1 MITCSMTRRSRRR
14 FLTGI
19 ATISTVSI
27 PGIAAGTDQRVEPPA
42 AQSTESDLEYFE
54 ETIEEYTERL
64 ARSFVNPKG
73 EARLTYIT
81 DSAAVPE
88 IRAQIRHLA
97 DAYVR
102 IVESG
107 STLSR
112 LHCLAQYAEIGEPF
126 RHRAEFQIRYR
137 WARDYS
143 YNNVTRQ
150 QYHQYIYNT
159 LELF

>member
-1 MITCSMTRRSRRR
+1 MVRQSRRR
-14 FLTGI
+14 FLVGI
-19 ATISTVSI
+19 ATVGTVSS
-27 PGIAAGTDQRVEPPA
+27 PGTATSSEQNRQRVEPPA
-42 AQSTESDLEYFE
+42 TQGVESDLEYFE

-64 ARSFVNPKG
+64 ARAFVNPEG

-81 DSAAVPE
+81 DGASVNR

-102 IVESG
+102 VFEGGTSISQ
-107 STLSR
+107 
-112 LHCLAQYAEIGEPF
+112 LHCLAQYAEIGAQF
-126 RHRAEFQIRYR
+126 RHRAEFQIRRR

-143 YNNVTRQ
+143 YNTITRQ